1 MTVSVVVLWLR
12 ILKSALLHCRKP
24 PGNIRMTSLAPAI
37 LVEIEAVCQES
48 REAKVWANDNE
59 QYSRRNNVRIRGL
72 VVNKDDNC
80 KQIVVKLCREK
91 LRVQGIDSADID
103 VAHPV
108 LRQQSDSASA
118 DIGVQKVP
126 TVLVRFCHREHRDL
140 VIRQRRHLK
149 A

>member
-1 MTVSVVVLWLR
+1 
-12 ILKSALLHCRKP
+12 
-24 PGNIRMTSLAPAI
+24 MTSLAPAI